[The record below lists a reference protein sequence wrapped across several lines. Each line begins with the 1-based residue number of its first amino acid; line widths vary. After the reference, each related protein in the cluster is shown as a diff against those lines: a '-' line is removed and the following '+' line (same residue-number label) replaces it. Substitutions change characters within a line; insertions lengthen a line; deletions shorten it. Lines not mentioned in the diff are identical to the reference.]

1 MAYGQSRAVV
11 MRYLVED
18 GFGPDVSARVGV
30 SYGRT
35 SGEIDPVKVIDRV
48 EVDIGITPLM
58 AASEDGRI
66 AILYYDGRERLRLAV
81 REPGGDFEVASVGR
95 AASGDLALDVGL
107 NGDIVVAWRDF
118 GVVKAR
124 VQRRGHGLGRVEVLG
139 PTETTATVD
148 ASVADD
154 GHVAVAWSNV
164 DFRSG
169 PGGETLTASSTVV
182 RAAIRPPG
190 PRLFEAAQTLY
201 DSGEP
206 RGPQTSVTI
215 DSSATGATVAWTES
229 EVDTQGTQR
238 FPILT
243 ATTDAARRFEAP
255 VSIPAEGAVEDIALT
270 AGGSTSVAWTP
281 MGQSVGLFAASRPA
295 GGTAFGPQETVTDR
309 PASFAKF
316 ALNPQD
322 GRSTLIWNGTDD
334 SGNPALPA
342 STRE

>member
-1 MAYGQSRAVV
+1 M
-11 MRYLVED
+11 
-18 GFGPDVSARVGV
+18 
-30 SYGRT
+30 
-35 SGEIDPVKVIDRV
+35 KVIDRV